1 MELIALLVVILI
13 GALFSG
19 LVIWIVGKLGIGLEV
34 SGFGPAFVA
43 AIVIA
48 VVGGLISWL
57 LGFLGITIGGGLL
70 GAIINLVIAAIVLMI
85 AGNFVK
91 GLVVKGFTGALVA
104 AIAIGAVS
112 WLINWVVG
120 LIF

>member
-1 MELIALLVVILI
+1 M
-13 GALFSG
+13 
-19 LVIWIVGKLGIGLEV
+19 GLEV
-34 SGFGPAFVA
+34 SGFGPAFIA

-91 GLVVKGFTGALVA
+91 GLAVKGFTGAFVA

>member
-19 LVIWIVGKLGIGLEV
+19 LVIWIVGKMGMGLEV
-34 SGFGPAFVA
+34 SGFGPAFIA

-57 LGFLGITIGGGLL
+57 LGFLGITLGGGLL
-70 GAIINLVIAAIVLMI
+70 GPSS
-85 AGNFVK
+85 
-91 GLVVKGFTGALVA
+91 T
-104 AIAIGAVS
+104 
-112 WLINWVVG
+112 WLS
-120 LIF
+120 LPSF